1 LVNPKSLFEF
11 FKLKSNR
18 VAGYLRSENEISVLV
33 VENERVG
40 VANGMIRSVGS
51 LSRFPRNCQKI
62 SAVRPIHAVIL
73 KASFDN
79 LEAKV
84 IEYIRCRLMGSLWDR
99 QKLIPITD

>member
-1 LVNPKSLFEF
+1 LKFNTLNLFELF
-11 FKLKSNR
+11 ELKSNR
-18 VAGYLRSENEISVLV
+18 VAGNLRSENEISVLV

-51 LSRFPRNCQKI
+51 LPGFPRHCQNI

-84 IEYIRCRLMGSLWDR
+84 FEYCFMGSLWDR
-99 QKLIPITD
+99 EKLIAITD